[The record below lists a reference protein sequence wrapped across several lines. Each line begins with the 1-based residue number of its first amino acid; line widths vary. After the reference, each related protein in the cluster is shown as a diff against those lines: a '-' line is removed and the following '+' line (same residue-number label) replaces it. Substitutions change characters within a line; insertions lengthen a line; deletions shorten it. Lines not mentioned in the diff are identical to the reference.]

1 MTRNKAR
8 IKIMFVSLVW
18 SIFFVV
24 LMTTMPAL
32 NNFESRHLLPPNE
45 WRHTNFDVHQWFVAG
60 LIGGAIMFFGTLIA
74 TFLFPPGERP
84 KSTNR
89 HS

>member
-1 MTRNKAR
+1 MQRNKAR
-8 IKIMFVSLVW
+8 SLIMFVSLIW
-18 SIFFVV
+18 SVSFAVLAPSLVAVDNFV
-24 LMTTMPAL
+24 T
-32 NNFESRHLLPPNE
+32 RHLHYPNGEQPPIYTL
-45 WRHTNFDVHQWFVAG
+45 HDGFMAG
-60 LIGGAIMFFGTLIA
+60 LAGGAIMFFGTLIA